1 MDSLGGHSD
10 SREGFHTKGYIFK
23 KGEGDR
29 IIVGSSNMTQVAL
42 TKNKEWNTRIV
53 STAEGEYAKSYKWDN
68 YRVFLRWN

>member
-10 SREGFHTKGYIFK
+10 SREGFHTKGYIF
-23 KGEGDR
+23 
-29 IIVGSSNMTQVAL
+29 NMTQAAL

>member
-1 MDSLGGHSD
+1 
-10 SREGFHTKGYIFK
+10 
-23 KGEGDR
+23 
-29 IIVGSSNMTQVAL
+29 MTQAAL